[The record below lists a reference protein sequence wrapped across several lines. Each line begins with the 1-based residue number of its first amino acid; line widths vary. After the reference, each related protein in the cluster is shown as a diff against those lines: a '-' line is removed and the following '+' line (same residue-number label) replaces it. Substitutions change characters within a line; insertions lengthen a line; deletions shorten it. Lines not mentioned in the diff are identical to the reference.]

1 MTNYFSSASKKQGSV
16 LISGAK
22 IVLTES
28 GVARDCS
35 LFVMDKK
42 ICDIGDRSTLLRR
55 NGNPDT
61 EIDASNC
68 LVMPGFINNHS
79 HMAMSLLRGYAEDL
93 PLLRWLRERVWPVEA
108 TLKPSDI
115 YLGAAL
121 SAAECL
127 LSGTTCITSM
137 YFYHESGNEAQAVF
151 DSGLRG
157 ILAHGIF
164 DWTAEDGLKKTV
176 DFVKSWHGRDEG
188 RIRIAVSPHAP
199 YSCGPELL
207 KRIEQL
213 RTDLNSKFGHPYKVL
228 STIHVAEAR
237 NEQNEISERYKV
249 ETKKGVATYLRSL
262 GVLTEDTIAAHCIHL
277 TDEDFVAFKTTRA
290 SIASCPVSNLKVGM
304 GVADL
309 SRALREGI
317 VVSLGTDG
325 PASNNSLDM
334 FETMKMAS
342 LLQKGIAGDTTL
354 MGAYQAF
361 KTATLGGAMSM
372 HQEDL
377 LGSISIGK
385 LADIVVLDLS
395 RDLRSTPLYDPYF
408 YVVYAASSASVRDV
422 LVDGRIIVRDRK
434 ILGLDLDRL
443 RADVDARAAEIQQS
457 SM

>member
-1 MTNYFSSASKKQGSV
+1 MTNYFSSASKEQGSV

-55 NGNPDT
+55 NGNPDI

-188 RIRIAVSPHAP
+188 RIRVAVSSHAP
-199 YSCGPELL
+199 YSCGPDLL
-207 KRIEQL
+207 KKIEQL

-277 TDEDFVAFKTTRA
+277 TDEDFVTFKTTRA

-342 LLQKGIAGDTTL
+342 LLQKGIGGDTTL

-361 KTATLGGAMSM
+361 KAATLGGAMSM

-408 YVVYAASSASVRDV
+408 YLAYAASSASVRDV

-443 RADVDARAAEIQQS
+443 RADVEARAAEIQES
-457 SM
+457 SV